1 MLRNSTTAWGSIAKS
16 FHWVLAALVIF
27 SIGYGWWM
35 THLAVRAGR
44 LSLYGFHSSLS
55 YDLLFLLVLRLVWRA
70 IDPAPLL
77 PRNTLHWERR
87 AAYASH
93 LLLYVLMLAVCISGW
108 LMLGAFSRPI
118 NATLFGMIPVPT
130 LTTPDRPLHDLLED
144 IHRILSYALL
154 ALIVVHV
161 AAALRHHFIKRN
173 DVLRRMW
180 WGA

>member
-1 MLRNSTTAWGSIAKS
+1 MLRNTHTAWGSIAKS
-16 FHWVLAALVIF
+16 FHWGIAALVIF

-44 LSLYGFHSSLS
+44 LSLYAFHSSIG
-55 YDLLFLLVLRLVWRA
+55 YDLLFLLLLRLCWRA
-70 IDPAPLL
+70 IDVVPDAPQNAQ
-77 PRNTLHWERR
+77 PWERK

-93 LLLYVLMLAVCISGW
+93 VLLYVLTLAVCVTGW

-118 NATLFGMIPVPT
+118 AAELFGAFPVPL
-130 LTTPDRPLHDLLED
+130 LTTPNRPLHDLLED
-144 IHRILSYALL
+144 VHRVLSYALL